1 LKIPFIFDL
10 QNYYPT
16 TAAGYILNVH
26 SLCGTVVKGAFESMT
41 QALLRMAD
49 VVMVPGIAHATYAR
63 AVCGKVDPRVYI
75 VPNSI
80 SEHLLRS
87 YDGNRVREKLG
98 YEEEDLVVS
107 YVGSIEF
114 WLDMRTH
121 LVLVQGLSR
130 RAQD

>member
-1 LKIPFIFDL
+1 
-10 QNYYPT
+10 
-16 TAAGYILNVH
+16 
-26 SLCGTVVKGAFESMT
+26 
-41 QALLRMAD
+41 
-49 VVMVPGIAHATYAR
+49 
-63 AVCGKVDPRVYI
+63 VDPRVYI